1 MCIAQYW
8 SHLITAG
15 VLGALTIILGV
26 VLQLKPCTS
35 QEPNAGLL
43 AVVLLCGIHRQFGF
57 IVLLSRFFQKERF
70 AAALVGFLVLI
81 MLGPAILTHLASQ
94 SELKSGWPPRWS
106 LIPMFGFFRCL
117 LPVFW
122 TRYYDEL
129 WKHIGVT
136 LGSSTLYVMFGIYR
150 YTSTDIGALFKWDC
164 GLFSR
169 LSHGTST
176 SPPAEAEDDED
187 DLAETDIANE
197 EHRALKLSP
206 SDTAIKITHL
216 ARKDLSWPP
225 SETRG
230 HRCYDGNGRRYFGL
244 L

>member
-1 MCIAQYW
+1 
-8 SHLITAG
+8 
-15 VLGALTIILGV
+15 
-26 VLQLKPCTS
+26 
-35 QEPNAGLL
+35 
-43 AVVLLCGIHRQFGF
+43 
-57 IVLLSRFFQKERF
+57 
-70 AAALVGFLVLI
+70 
-81 MLGPAILTHLASQ
+81 
-94 SELKSGWPPRWS
+94 
-106 LIPMFGFFRCL
+106 MFGFFRCL

-230 HRCYDGNGRRYFGL
+230 HRCYDGNGRRYLGFCDQMLSQVHRSQPFLFGGAGVLTAFYPL
-244 L
+244 LYLKEPARRRSFPCLLDNQPQAEDRHLLLATIP